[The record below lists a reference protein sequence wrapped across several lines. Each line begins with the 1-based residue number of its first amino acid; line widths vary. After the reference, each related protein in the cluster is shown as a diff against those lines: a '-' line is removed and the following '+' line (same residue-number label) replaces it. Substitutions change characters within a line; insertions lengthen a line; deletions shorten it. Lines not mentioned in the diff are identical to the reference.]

1 MRVLF
6 SSLSAYGHFF
16 QLLPLALAA
25 RDEGHEV
32 VFATGEVRH
41 PMLTG
46 LGFEVV
52 AAGRTTEEV
61 VAQAAHAAGVP
72 VPSEDTRPNKE
83 AMEAISMGFC
93 RLMPQNFVDDLR
105 PVLAGGAVDLVIH
118 GAYNPGAGLAARV
131 AGVTVLCHGTGR
143 ARPAGDELIGM
154 SEVVLREYAG
164 ELGIALPETHTTYL
178 GHPYL
183 DICPKSLQ
191 DPGFLAGPTERVELR
206 PVPFAPPGELPAW
219 VRERADD
226 RPLVYMTLGT
236 ESDGRVI
243 NTMRQ
248 VIEGLSALDAQ
259 VLVATPKLVDEFRVV
274 PDNVVVERWV
284 PQAELLPHVDLVV
297 QHGGNGTTFAT
308 MATGVP
314 QLFIQNLPG
323 PDQLLNADM
332 VCDAGAGEKML
343 LDEVSAEA
351 VAMAAKRLLGDDSRR
366 DAARAIADE
375 IAAMPA
381 PREVARRLPELAAGA

>member
-25 RDEGHEV
+25 RDEGHQV

-41 PMLTG
+41 KMLTG
-46 LGFEVV
+46 LGLEVV
-52 AAGRTTEEV
+52 AAGRSTEEV

-93 RLMPQNFVDDLR
+93 RLMPQNFVEDLA

-131 AGVTVLCHGTGR
+131 AGVPVLCHGTGR
-143 ARPAGDELIGM
+143 ARPADDQLIAM
-154 SEVVLREYAG
+154 SEVVLREYGA
-164 ELGIALPETHTTYL
+164 ELGVELPEVHTTYL

-183 DICPKSLQ
+183 DITPASLQ
-191 DPGFLAGPTERVELR
+191 DPGFLAGPTKRVELR

-219 VRERADD
+219 VRSRTDE

-248 VIEGLSALDAQ
+248 VIAGLSTLDAQ
-259 VLVATPKLVDEFRVV
+259 ILVATPKLADEFRVV

-284 PQAELLPHVDLVV
+284 AQAELLPHVDLVV

-332 VCDAGAGEKML
+332 VCAAGAGEKML

-351 VAMAAKRLLGDDSRR
+351 VATAAKSLLVDTERR
-366 DAARAIADE
+366 DAARRIADD
-375 IAAMPA
+375 IAAMPSPA
-381 PREVARRLPELAAGA
+381 EVARQLPALA

>member
-25 RDEGHEV
+25 RDEGHQV

-41 PMLTG
+41 KMLVELG
-46 LGFEVV
+46 LEVV
-52 AAGRTTEEV
+52 AAGRSTEEV
-61 VAQAAHAAGVP
+61 VAQAARSAGVP
-72 VPSEDTRPNKE
+72 VPSEDTRPNEE
-83 AMEAISMGFC
+83 AMKAISMGFC
-93 RLMPQNFVDDLR
+93 RLMPQNFVDDLA
-105 PVLAGGAVDLVIH
+105 PVLADGSVDLVIH
-118 GAYNPGAGLAARV
+118 GAYNPGAGLAARI
-131 AGVTVLCHGTGR
+131 AGVPVLCHGTGR
-143 ARPAGDELIGM
+143 VRPAGDKLIEM
-154 SEVVLREYAG
+154 SEVVLREYAA
-164 ELGIALPETHTTYL
+164 ELGVSLPQTHTTHL

-183 DICPKSLQ
+183 DITPKSLQ
-191 DPGFLAGPTERVELR
+191 DKGWLAGPTKRIELR
-206 PVPFAPPGELPAW
+206 AVPFAPPGELPSW
-219 VRERADD
+219 VRSRSGD
-226 RPLVYMTLGT
+226 RPLIYMTLGT

-248 VIEGLSALDAQ
+248 VIDGLSTVDAD
-259 VLVATPKLVDEFRVV
+259 VLVATPKLVDEFRSV

-284 PQAELLPHVDLVV
+284 AQAQLLPHVDLVV

-343 LDEVSAEA
+343 LDEVSASA
-351 VAMAAKRLLGDDSRR
+351 VAAAAKRLIVDEERR
-366 DAARAIADE
+366 AAARAIADE
-375 IAAMPA
+375 IAKMPS
-381 PREVARRLPELAAGA
+381 PREVAQRLPELAG